1 MCVSLFDRDCVMY
14 AILDHFIH
22 DDIPKEDETESW
34 ELLYTQSWSECYGL
48 HNLLGLYSFISITT

>member
-22 DDIPKEDETESW
+22 DDIPKEDETES
-34 ELLYTQSWSECYGL
+34 
-48 HNLLGLYSFISITT
+48 